1 MMQNINKLKPLALLC
16 CVVLTSCALA
26 SHDDAPVKQLSQQD
40 IVLPKDARLTGMQ
53 WPSSQW
59 WQNYNDP
66 QLNALI
72 DRALKNSPTIAEAH
86 ARVAQAKSDVS
97 LVQSGTQLQVGAMA
111 EINQAHVSS
120 NGYLGPFA
128 EDRPVLGTTGPW
140 YTEGIVGLNATLNI
154 DLWGENR
161 DRLDAVI
168 GVENA
173 HKLEEKAVSLEI
185 SADVAQLY
193 YGIQTTLQVNDL
205 LEKLHKEEA
214 FALQAHQAR
223 SARGLESTADAE
235 SAKVMLLTIEQQLS
249 KVKQQ
254 RVALRESLR
263 ALRGGGELAE
273 IHAAPLPVA
282 QTTLPA
288 SLNYQ
293 LLAHRPDLQ
302 AANWYVQAS
311 MKQIDAAKAAF
322 YPKFDIKAFFGVDA
336 LHLDDL
342 FSHGSQQANII
353 PGLYLPIFSGGQL
366 EANLD
371 KTRHQRDMIIAK
383 YNQAVLAA
391 VKDVVTEGSALQ
403 SLQEEKTLQGE
414 KVSAAGFAANNATA
428 RYQRGLISQAQ
439 ASQAQSAWILE
450 QITQVEMQGR
460 LVSHDIVLNKA
471 LGGGKV

>member
-1 MMQNINKLKPLALLC
+1 MRNINKLKPLALLC
-16 CVVLTSCALA
+16 CVLLTSCGWAD
-26 SHDDAPVKQLSQQD
+26 HDDAPVTQLSQQD
-40 IVLPKDARLTGMQ
+40 IVLPKDLSLSGKQ
-53 WPSSQW
+53 WPSAQW
-59 WQNYNDP
+59 WQSYSDP
-66 QLNALI
+66 QLNSLI
-72 DRALKNSPTIAEAH
+72 ERALKNAPTMAQAH

-97 LVQSGTQLQVGAMA
+97 LVQSGTQLKVGAMA
-111 EINQAHVSS
+111 EINEAHVSS

-128 EDRPVLGTTGPW
+128 EDRPVLGTSGPW
-140 YTEGIVGLNATLNI
+140 YTEGIVGLNATLNL

-161 DRLDAVI
+161 DRLEAIV
-168 GVENA
+168 GVETA

-193 YGIQTTLQVNDL
+193 YGIQTTLQVSDL
-205 LEKLHKEEA
+205 LETLHKEEA

-223 SARGLESTADAE
+223 SARGLESKADAE
-235 SAKVMLLTIEQQLS
+235 SAKLRLLTIEQQQS

-263 ALRGGGELAE
+263 ALSGGGNLPE

-293 LLAHRPDLQ
+293 LLARRPDLQ
-302 AANWYVQAS
+302 AANEYVQAS

-342 FSHGSQQANII
+342 FDHGSQQANIV

-391 VKDVVTEGSALQ
+391 VKDVVTEGSELQ
-403 SLQEEKTLQGE
+403 SLQEEQQLQSE
-414 KVSAAGFAANNATA
+414 KVTAAGFSAKSATA
-428 RYQRGLISQAQ
+428 RFQRGLISEAQ
-439 ASQAQSAWILE
+439 ASQAQSAWIMQ
-450 QITQVEMQGR
+450 QINQVEMQGR